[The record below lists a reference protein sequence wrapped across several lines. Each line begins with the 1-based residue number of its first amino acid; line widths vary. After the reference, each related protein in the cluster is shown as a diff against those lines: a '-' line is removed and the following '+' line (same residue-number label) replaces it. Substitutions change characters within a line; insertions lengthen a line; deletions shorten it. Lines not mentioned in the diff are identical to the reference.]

1 MQSIISLLQNNGYS
15 ITKVDDSFIA
25 SNNTYT
31 ICGRVYTI
39 HTDEYAVATVFP
51 SGYSGKLIYEYSHKA
66 DRETPL
72 ADVINNEW
80 FYGRCPDA
88 LKAYINGSTVSA
100 TAFMHWL
107 KI

>member
-1 MQSIISLLQNNGYS
+1 MQGIISLLQSNGYS
-15 ITKVDDSFIA
+15 ITRVDDTFIA
-25 SNNTYT
+25 SNSSYT

-51 SGYSGKLIYEYSHKA
+51 SGYSGKLIYKYSPMA

-80 FYGRCPDA
+80 FYGRCSDA
-88 LKAYINGSTVSA
+88 LKAPINGSKVSV
-100 TAFMHWL
+100 TAFMRWL